1 MSIFSSFF
9 GDAKQST
16 TIANPLEMVMNAAG
30 LVSNTEDIDQLLDN
44 VRIITAKSNV
54 GQAHPEA
61 DDAILFKVYL
71 ELEAYLQAKEPIR
84 SFTQAELRARY
95 SPELLK
101 RLQTFESKRNAK

>member
-9 GDAKQST
+9 GDAKQNTAINS
-16 TIANPLEMVMNAAG
+16 PLEMVMNAAG

-71 ELEAYLQAKEPIR
+71 ELEDYLQTKEPIR
-84 SFTQAELRARY
+84 SFTKAELHARC
-95 SPELLK
+95 SPGLLA
-101 RLQTFESKRNAK
+101 RLNDFEAKHPL